1 MSLKIEHAHL
11 VLPYQVLQDAWL
23 ISREGKITAYGCGVS
38 PQQTFS
44 TVLDAKGQYL
54 TPGFVD
60 LHVHGGAGADFRDG
74 EEAAFVRAMQAH
86 LAGGTTTMLATVSS
100 TTLEGT
106 LESLRIYEAMRQ
118 REAQLPPLPR
128 LAGVHLEGPYF
139 SQKERGAQDETI
151 IRLPDAAEYERILE
165 QAPCLR
171 RWSIACELPGA
182 LELGERLHKRGIM
195 ASVGHSDATTA
206 QVYEAFERGF
216 HSVTHL
222 YSGCSVLHRN
232 GPHREGGVVEAAFL
246 IDEMDVEV
254 IADGVHLPPDF
265 LRLIYKIKG
274 PEHIAL
280 ITDSIR
286 AGAADVPEGTVVYDD
301 ICSSAWILPG
311 EGTQMWE
318 RFKRILRAAVHRC
331 TGWMCSTVSH
341 WRCATGA
348 TGQAWR
354 KAANISLRTVAVPAT
369 ASLRVH
375 FDTCERYKKARP
387 EASLPRALRSYRKV
401 YFFHTIIFFVAL

>member
-44 TVLDAKGQYL
+44 TVVDAKGQYL

-206 QVYEAFERGF
+206 QVYEAFGRGF

-265 LRLIYKIKG
+265 L
-274 PEHIAL
+274 
-280 ITDSIR
+280 
-286 AGAADVPEGTVVYDD
+286 PEGTVVYDD
-301 ICSSAWILPG
+301 KEGRRPICIKGGVAVMPDGKNFAGSIATTSRLVRTMVQRAGVEL
-311 EGTQMWE
+311 T
-318 RFKRILRAAVHRC
+318 AAVR
-331 TGWMCSTVSH
+331 M
-341 WRCATGA
+341 
-348 TGQAWR
+348 
-354 KAANISLRTVAVPAT
+354 AALTPARMLGMDAEIGSIAVG
-369 ASLRVH
+369 
-375 FDTCERYKKARP
+375 K
-387 EASLPRALRSYRKV
+387 RADLLLLDSGLQVQGVIRDGKQVIDNR
-401 YFFHTIIFFVAL
+401 LN

>member
-1 MSLKIEHAHL
+1 
-11 VLPYQVLQDAWL
+11 
-23 ISREGKITAYGCGVS
+23 
-38 PQQTFS
+38 
-44 TVLDAKGQYL
+44 
-54 TPGFVD
+54 
-60 LHVHGGAGADFRDG
+60 
-74 EEAAFVRAMQAH
+74 
-86 LAGGTTTMLATVSS
+86 
-100 TTLEGT
+100 
-106 LESLRIYEAMRQ
+106 MRQ

-195 ASVGHSDATTA
+195 ASVGPSDAPPA
-206 QVYEAFERGF
+206 QVYAAFERGF

-301 ICSSAWILPG
+301 KEGRRPICIKGGVAVMPDGKNFAGSIATTSRLVRTMVQRAGVEL
-311 EGTQMWE
+311 T
-318 RFKRILRAAVHRC
+318 AAVR
-331 TGWMCSTVSH
+331 M
-341 WRCATGA
+341 
-348 TGQAWR
+348 
-354 KAANISLRTVAVPAT
+354 AALTPARMLGMDAEIGSIAVG
-369 ASLRVH
+369 
-375 FDTCERYKKARP
+375 K
-387 EASLPRALRSYRKV
+387 RADLLLLDSGLQVQGVIRDGKQVIDNR
-401 YFFHTIIFFVAL
+401 LN

>member
-44 TVLDAKGQYL
+44 TVIDAKGQYL

-74 EEAAFVRAMQAH
+74 EETAFVRAMQAH

-182 LELGERLHKRGIM
+182 LELGERLHKQGIM

-206 QVYEAFERGF
+206 QVYEAFGRGF

-301 ICSSAWILPG
+301 KEGRRPICIKGGVAVMPDGKNFAGSIATTSRLVRTMVQRAGVEL
-311 EGTQMWE
+311 T
-318 RFKRILRAAVHRC
+318 AAVR
-331 TGWMCSTVSH
+331 M
-341 WRCATGA
+341 
-348 TGQAWR
+348 
-354 KAANISLRTVAVPAT
+354 AALTPARMLGMDAEIGSIAVG
-369 ASLRVH
+369 
-375 FDTCERYKKARP
+375 K
-387 EASLPRALRSYRKV
+387 RADLLLLDSGLQVQGVIRDGKQVIDNR
-401 YFFHTIIFFVAL
+401 LN

>member
-44 TVLDAKGQYL
+44 TVIDAKGQYL

-206 QVYEAFERGF
+206 QVYEAFGRGF

-301 ICSSAWILPG
+301 KEGRRPICIKG
-311 EGTQMWE
+311 G
-318 RFKRILRAAVHRC
+318 
-331 TGWMCSTVSH
+331 
-341 WRCATGA
+341 
-348 TGQAWR
+348 
-354 KAANISLRTVAVPAT
+354 VAVMPDGKNFASPQPRGWCARWCSVPA
-369 ASLRVH
+369 LN
-375 FDTCERYKKARP
+375 
-387 EASLPRALRSYRKV
+387 
-401 YFFHTIIFFVAL
+401 

>member
-1 MSLKIEHAHL
+1 MLKFADCNMA
-11 VLPYQVLQDAWL
+11 VGQPNA
-23 ISREGKITAYGCGVS
+23 ISGWRIYDSAQIACQAQRCGI
-38 PQQTFS
+38 Q
-44 TVLDAKGQYL
+44 KGL
-54 TPGFVD
+54 AFCNAALD
-60 LHVHGGAGADFRDG
+60 LHPLDGNAEMCLICRREPFYLPVWMVMPNHTGEFWNVDELERRMRLAD
-74 EEAAFVRAMQAH
+74 VRAVR
-86 LAGGTTTMLATVSS
+86 LAPKYNV
-100 TTLEGT
+100 
-106 LESLRIYEAMRQ
+106 LRIYEAMRQ

-206 QVYEAFERGF
+206 QVYEAFGRGF

-301 ICSSAWILPG
+301 KEGRRPICIKGGVAVMPDGKNFAGSIATTSRLVRTMVQRAGVEL
-311 EGTQMWE
+311 T
-318 RFKRILRAAVHRC
+318 AAVR
-331 TGWMCSTVSH
+331 M
-341 WRCATGA
+341 
-348 TGQAWR
+348 
-354 KAANISLRTVAVPAT
+354 AALTPARMLGMDAEIGSIAVG
-369 ASLRVH
+369 
-375 FDTCERYKKARP
+375 K
-387 EASLPRALRSYRKV
+387 RADLLLLDSGLQVQGVIRDGKQVIDNR
-401 YFFHTIIFFVAL
+401 LN